1 MAAQIPFT
9 SMSFQ
14 NVKTYFEGVGLADHI
29 TVHSQTGDTV
39 EHAAEAVGCSPAE
52 IAKSLTFLVDGKPV
66 MIVMA
71 GDTRVN
77 SSKFKAYFHQKP
89 SMVPYEQVGELI
101 GHQPGAVCP
110 FAIREDVTVYGIL
123 TMIGAMATGFL
134 IVKFKMK
141 NVPGSVYGIRVLISL
156 FMLLFPKGFAFA
168 IIITGFLGI
177 TGGSTVPPTAG
188 LITKQFG
195 AFFSSWLGGCCFT
208 TYGNYTLPWVV
219 NTVLCLIASVA
230 SFSIK
235 EETV

>member
-1 MAAQIPFT
+1 M
-9 SMSFQ
+9 
-14 NVKTYFEGVGLADHI
+14 GLADHI

-71 GDTRVN
+71 GDTRAN
-77 SSKFKAYFHQKP
+77 SSKFKACFHQKP

-141 NVPGSVYGIRVLISL
+141 NVLGRVYG
-156 FMLLFPKGFAFA
+156 
-168 IIITGFLGI
+168 IITGFLGI
-177 TGGSTVPPTAG
+177 TGDSTVPPTAG

-195 AFFSSWLGGCCFT
+195 AFFSSWPGGCCFT
-208 TYGNYTLPWVV
+208 TYGNYTLPRVV